1 MSRLS
6 IYDTE
11 IADDELTEICS
22 VVSKV
27 FKALSQGR
35 FEIAN
40 SHGFID
46 LWRYE
51 DRGACEDAAQGTSSR
66 PGSPRPRLRGQSG
79 GGLFHREVKAKENC
93 RVILQLSALSRW
105 KPGNQY
111 LRGWNLLAAQ
121 V

>member
-79 GGLFHREVKAKENC
+79 GGHFSSRRESQKKCESIFPLFCSFRPA
-93 RVILQLSALSRW
+93 RW
-105 KPGNQY
+105 D
-111 LRGWNLLAAQ
+111 
-121 V
+121 